1 MCNDLDALAQAVGV
15 LLDPASPEGTGTT
28 IHYLLAT
35 LLGLATTTVPELAA
49 LLREG
54 GHL

>member
-1 MCNDLDALAQAVGV
+1 MSTDLETLAAAVGV

-28 IHYLLAT
+28 LHYLLAA
-35 LLGLATTTVPELAA
+35 LIGLAVSSAELFA

-54 GHL
+54 GGL